1 MTASQA
7 INYLKSSGMS
17 DNQIIEIMTAFGIK
31 ALELYHMKSD
41 IMHDMYMVG
50 VNMEGDYQGYWV
62 RLSAIEKVIDRY
74 LPENGGCVE

>member
-1 MTASQA
+1 MTVSQA

-17 DNQIIEIMTAFGIK
+17 DNQIIEIMTAFGIN
-31 ALELYHMKSD
+31 ALELYHMKSA

-62 RLSAIEKVIDRY
+62 RLSAIEKVLDHY